1 MNAARRI
8 GISYCPKMSLD
19 RVFPVIIT
27 RDAAATLARTLE
39 SLSEFPEVL
48 VYDNG
53 SVDATIEICSGF
65 RNVRT
70 VNGEFVGFGPTKSQ
84 AASFARGD
92 WVLSIDADE
101 YLSPELLNS
110 IRALDLR
117 DPGCAYAIERCNL
130 FMGRH
135 VTHGGWGDDW
145 LVRLFNRRA
154 CSFSDRAVHE
164 KVIVPADGRVERIDG
179 VLWHQAITDLGQFL
193 RKIDLY
199 SELSLLRERPT
210 HNPLVVSI
218 MTVWSMFRS
227 FVIKLGF
234 LDGWRGLVIA
244 FFDGV
249 GVFYRYMLRYVKSSE
264 RSKAQS
270 KADG

>member
-1 MNAARRI
+1 
-8 GISYCPKMSLD
+8 MSLD

-27 RDAAATLARTLE
+27 RDASATLERTLE

-53 SVDATIEICSGF
+53 SVDGTTKICSGF
-65 RNVRT
+65 PNVRT
-70 VNGEFVGFGPTKSQ
+70 VAGEFAGFGATKARAVSL
-84 AASFARGD
+84 ARGD

-101 YLSPELLNS
+101 YMSPELLDS
-110 IRALDLR
+110 IRLLDLD
-117 DPGCAYAIERCNL
+117 DPGCAFAIERCNL
-130 FMGRH
+130 FMGKH

-145 LVRLFNRRA
+145 LVRLFNRRI

-164 KVIVPADGRVERIDG
+164 KVIVPDDGRVERLDG

-193 RKIDLY
+193 TKIDLY
-199 SELSLLRERPT
+199 SKLSLLRDRPT
-210 HNPLVVSI
+210 HNPVVVSI

-227 FVIKLGF
+227 FVIKRGF

-249 GVFYRYMLRYVKSSE
+249 GVFYRYMLRYVKNSDKANDQSSA
-264 RSKAQS
+264 S
-270 KADG
+270 G